1 MLVPNV
7 KDLYLNLTK
16 KASVWEVFFSWNGR
30 YTSSFYFWWV
40 TWTKEE
46 NKSAPFREGAKNGHA
61 WLMQCEDSVNLIYF
75 TLLLNRVV
83 WVGSCPCLSLVSLM
97 LPYVNS
103 ESIKH
108 FLSYFKFEFPSQYDL
123 FCRFTH
129 ESFLHSNSPFNF
141 NPQPSL
147 SPSANF

>member
-1 MLVPNV
+1 MIFIFSFNIIMLVPNV

-103 ESIKH
+103 ESI
-108 FLSYFKFEFPSQYDL
+108 FYIWIPLIPLSMYDH
-123 FCRFTH
+123 FCRSTH
-129 ESFLHSNSPFNF
+129 ESFMHSNSPFN
-141 NPQPSL
+141 PQP
-147 SPSANF
+147 